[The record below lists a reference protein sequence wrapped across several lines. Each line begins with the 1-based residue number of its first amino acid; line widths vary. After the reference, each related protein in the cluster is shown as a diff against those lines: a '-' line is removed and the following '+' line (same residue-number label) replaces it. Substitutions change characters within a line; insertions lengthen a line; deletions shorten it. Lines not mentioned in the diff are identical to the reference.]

1 MECDEEKCS
10 VLLAGERWI
19 EGDEGKS
26 PPPSSDE
33 RWMEGDEGI
42 FPLPSA
48 LNLVFLPNFNEPFPR
63 LCFN

>member
-1 MECDEEKCS
+1 VMR
-10 VLLAGERWI
+10 VNP
-19 EGDEGKS
+19 
-26 PPPSSDE
+26 PPPSSGE